1 MNSVKSSDQTSN
13 IDNLLQITDEEE
25 VKKSQHI
32 NDTDIAPITKH
43 TVVTSPWSR
52 LLVIGVPFG
61 ASFLVI
67 FLVLNSIFNPNQS
80 EFKVA
85 ESTQPSSST
94 LDKVDKTDGDIYAK
108 LALSEQEKDLSRIN
122 TKKDEEEPE
131 PVTNQ
136 PEKVVS
142 SNPPP
147 PRTIPSPRPVQ
158 STPKS
163 INRMPPSPMP
173 VRNFVTPRS
182 AIPSRQNVKTLDPSA
197 EFERLRNIG
206 SFGQIAYA
214 NTSSSD
220 SVPLMAAVN
229 DPGLQQTQIVEEP
242 NSADINSESTPVT
255 PQENTTDTIE
265 KIRPRWQVE
274 ATVKATKPLN
284 LTNNYLPQE
293 NQILQEKQPRYLT
306 VGTFG
311 SGVLVTPVVK
321 QQTDKDEKQQTDD
334 GRRFVAKLT
343 QDLHDN
349 NGDVAIESG
358 SLLAVEVISVD
369 GGSYAQMQVTSII
382 KDKTEYPISKGA
394 ISVQGNGGK
403 PLIAKKFQDKGGEIA
418 QYDLTVGLVG
428 GLAKVG
434 EIINQPDSQTSIQ
447 NSSIGSFSSSV
458 TQNNRRNIPGAFLE
472 GAFGK
477 LTDIIGGRAERSTE
491 EILARPNVWYIP
503 QGTKVTFIVNRTLE
517 LP

>member
-1 MNSVKSSDQTSN
+1 MNSVESNRQTST
-13 IDNLLQITDEEE
+13 IDNLLQITDEEQLNN
-25 VKKSQHI
+25 SQHI
-32 NDTDIAPITKH
+32 NEDTDIAPITKH

-52 LLVIGVPFG
+52 LLVIAVPFG
-61 ASFLVI
+61 VGFLVI

-85 ESTQPSSST
+85 DSTQTSSSA
-94 LDKVDKTDGDIYAK
+94 LDKVDEKDGDVYAK

-122 TKKDEEEPE
+122 TTKDEEEPE

-136 PEKVVS
+136 TEKVVS
-142 SNPPP
+142 SNPPA
-147 PRTIPSPRPVQ
+147 PRTISSPRPVQ

-163 INRMPPSPMP
+163 INRMPPSPTP
-173 VRNFVTPRS
+173 VRNFVTPSS
-182 AIPSRQNVKTLDPSA
+182 AIPLTRNVKTLDPTS

-214 NTSSSD
+214 DTSITESA
-220 SVPLMAAVN
+220 PLMTAVN
-229 DPGLQQTQIVEEP
+229 DPGLKQTQIVEEP
-242 NSADINSESTPVT
+242 DNAEINSKSTLVT

-265 KIRPRWQVE
+265 KIFPRWQVE
-274 ATVKATKPLN
+274 AKASKPVN
-284 LTNNYLPQE
+284 LANNYLPQE
-293 NQILQEKQPRYLT
+293 NQILQEKPTRYLT

-311 SGVLVTPVVK
+311 HGVLITPVVK
-321 QQTDKDEKQQTDD
+321 QQTDKDERQQTDD

-349 NGDVAIESG
+349 NGDIAIESG

-447 NSSIGSFSSSV
+447 NSSIGGFSSSV

-477 LTDIIGGRAERSTE
+477 LTDIIGDRAERSTE

>member
-1 MNSVKSSDQTSN
+1 MSINSTHQASN
-13 IDNLLQITDEEE
+13 IDNLLQIDEEE
-25 VKKSQHI
+25 LNNSQHI
-32 NDTDIAPITKH
+32 KEDTDIAPITKH
-43 TVVTSPWSR
+43 TLVTSPWSR
-52 LLVIGVPFG
+52 LLVIAVPFG
-61 ASFLVI
+61 VSFLVI
-67 FLVLNSIFNPNQS
+67 FLFLNSIFNPKQS
-80 EFKVA
+80 TFKVA
-85 ESTQPSSST
+85 ESTQSSSET
-94 LDKVDKTDGDIYAK
+94 LDVEQKDGDVYAK

-122 TKKDEEEPE
+122 TTKDEEKPE
-131 PVTNQ
+131 ALTNKT
-136 PEKVVS
+136 EKVVS
-142 SNPPP
+142 SNPSP
-147 PRTIPSPRPVQ
+147 PRTISKPIPVQ
-158 STPKS
+158 STPKT
-163 INRMPPSPMP
+163 IDRMPPPLTP
-173 VRNFVTPRS
+173 VRNFVTPIS
-182 AIPSRQNVKTLDPSA
+182 TIPSTRNVKTLDPNA

-206 SFGQIAYA
+206 SFGQIVYA
-214 NTSSSD
+214 DTSITESP
-220 SVPLMAAVN
+220 PLIAAVN

-242 NSADINSESTPVT
+242 DSAEISSESTPVT

-274 ATVKATKPLN
+274 AKAKATKPVN
-284 LTNNYLPQE
+284 LVNNYLPQE
-293 NQILQEKQPRYLT
+293 NQILHQKQNRYLT

-321 QQTDKDEKQQTDD
+321 QEIDKDERQQTDD

-349 NGDVAIESG
+349 NGNVAIESG

-382 KDKTEYPISKGA
+382 KDQTEYPISKGA

-458 TQNNRRNIPGAFLE
+458 TQNNRRNIPGSFLE

-477 LTDIIGGRAERSTE
+477 LTDIIGDRAERSTE